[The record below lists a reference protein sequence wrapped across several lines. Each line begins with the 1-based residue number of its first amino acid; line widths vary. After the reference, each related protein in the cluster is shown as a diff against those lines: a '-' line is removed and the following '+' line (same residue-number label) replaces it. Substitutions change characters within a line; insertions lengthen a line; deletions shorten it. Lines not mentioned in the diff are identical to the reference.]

1 MPSTVLSVAVTV
13 AALLVLTNA
22 TDHSVLDARHWSELK
37 TGTPLSWPALRFHF
51 TVKTDAKN
59 G

>member
-1 MPSTVLSVAVTV
+1 
-13 AALLVLTNA
+13 VLTNA